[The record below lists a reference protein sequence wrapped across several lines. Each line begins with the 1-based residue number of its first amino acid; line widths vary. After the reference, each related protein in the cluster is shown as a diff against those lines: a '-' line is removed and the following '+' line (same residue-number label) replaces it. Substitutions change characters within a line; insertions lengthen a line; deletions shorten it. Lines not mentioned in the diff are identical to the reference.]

1 MLLIVALS
9 ESSPREGTAL
19 RKLSAYLLAI
29 SISLM
34 VLGWSGRPAAAVV
47 QPGFEA
53 KQELAIPTDPVA
65 PPSTDNSDASSV
77 DVDVT
82 VGGVRADSVSSDPG
96 VFGRIRAWF
105 GTHGKATAKG
115 AAVGLV
121 VGGLFAAGAVALG
134 VVGAPILLI
143 VGAGV
148 LGGAIYGA
156 SVGNADFNWLE
167 AGATALL
174 SSITTLA
181 GGVAAAAGR
190 AGASGTSAVGRGL
203 IGSIT
208 RGAAGGSVRSGIV
221 NAALDAVDAYETVAI
236 VTDEEANWQEKA
248 VAGLGLLPLGV
259 ASKAARHIADNLPK
273 EIREVGSSE
282 YAKRLGFKRF
292 TENNYRKALIKH
304 TGGKNPGKA
313 FQAHHVFPQE
323 FKDIFKDTDFTI
335 HDPRFM
341 AWWESGSHQEHALAY
356 NQAWRIWFRDHPNPT
371 PEQTIQAAQDI
382 MANFGRTADFW
393 EGSYGFF

>member
-1 MLLIVALS
+1 M
-9 ESSPREGTAL
+9 
-19 RKLSAYLLAI
+19 
-29 SISLM
+29 
-34 VLGWSGRPAAAVV
+34 V

-248 VAGLGLLPLGV
+248 VAGLGLLPLGGGV
-259 ASKAARHIADNLPK
+259 GKVGKTSLGVVDKAGKTPLGVVSKVARHIADSLPK

-282 YAKRLGFKRF
+282 YGKRLGFKRF